1 MRPGVLG
8 PQRSRGV
15 RKLNFYHQVQLRRQH
30 LPAAQDA
37 HHGGAQQH
45 VRVAALVHCA
55 GRPRVVHL
63 VEALH
68 GLVLVVLAALQQV
81 MHGHG
86 AAVVVN
92 VVAALAVGKDLDPLD
107 ETWHGL
113 VSVFLTL
120 KAILIDSGSMNE
132 VPLVRGMRQT
142 LEVAGEKELSELGKY
157 PAEATD
163 EDLARLRQ
171 GGGNRFGEDDLAGDP
186 EADALT
192 NNGQGPPS
200 ITGRLRSA
208 ADGAQAAADLVGA
221 GAAAAQAFR
230 SQLPQDAAKYVRLNV
245 LPRPGPQPQ
254 PPPQII
260 GRPDDVAPPGRG
272 GAARAGGG
280 VWRSAGH
287 RGDGSSG
294 CRGGR
299 GRRRRCRRRRGRGR
313 GLRVPGGLAEGAA
326 ALAPTAGEVAGAMA
340 ATAGVGAAATAR
352 LAVGLA
358 GGAAYGLACGTGW
371 VLENTLFRPQ
381 QGSEDA
387 AVQDVRSANNMN
399 DATQPQHFT
408 LRTGSST
415 SGSPA
420 SSRASSQSGFRV
432 QAQTNHTPRPFSWGL
447 NPVTLPQSQPNSRA
461 SSRSSG
467 QSRQSRL
474 PPPSYDQ
481 LARDIEAA

>member
-1 MRPGVLG
+1 MKTL
-8 PQRSRGV
+8 RS
-15 RKLNFYHQVQLRRQH
+15 
-30 LPAAQDA
+30 
-37 HHGGAQQH
+37 HGFNQ
-45 VRVAALVHCA
+45 
-55 GRPRVVHL
+55 RPRFEQVVGYL
-63 VEALH
+63 ERNEPL
-68 GLVLVVLAALQQV
+68 
-81 MHGHG
+81 
-86 AAVVVN
+86 
-92 VVAALAVGKDLDPLD
+92 PLD
-107 ETWHGL
+107 QPDR
-113 VSVFLTL
+113 
-120 KAILIDSGSMNE
+120 KATTFVTSHFYLDDFVQSSE
-132 VPLVRGMRQT
+132 DPSPQPLQHTPLRAIPEEGFRT
-142 LEVAGEKELSELGKY
+142 

-163 EDLARLRQ
+163 EDLARTRQ

-221 GAAAAQAFR
+221 GAAGLAAVQAFR
-230 SQLPQDAAKYVRLNV
+230 SQLPQDAAEYVRMNV

-260 GRPDDVAPPGRG
+260 GRPDDVERLLDEAGQRAQEVERGAAQAIEETAAVAAEEGEVAVAAEGVG
-272 GAARAGGG
+272 GAFGY
-280 VWRSAGH
+280 
-287 RGDGSSG
+287 
-294 CRGGR
+294 
-299 GRRRRCRRRRGRGR
+299 
-313 GLRVPGGLAEGAA
+313 LGGLAEGAA

-340 ATAGVGAAATAR
+340 ATAGVGAAATAG

-358 GGAAYGLACGTGW
+358 GGAAYGLARGTGW

-387 AVQDVRSANNMN
+387 AAQDVRSANGMN

-420 SSRASSQSGFRV
+420 SSRASSQSGFQV

>member
-1 MRPGVLG
+1 M
-8 PQRSRGV
+8 
-15 RKLNFYHQVQLRRQH
+15 KTLR
-30 LPAAQDA
+30 A
-37 HHGGAQQH
+37 HGFSQ
-45 VRVAALVHCA
+45 
-55 GRPRVVHL
+55 RPRFEQVVGYL
-63 VEALH
+63 ERNEPL
-68 GLVLVVLAALQQV
+68 
-81 MHGHG
+81 
-86 AAVVVN
+86 
-92 VVAALAVGKDLDPLD
+92 PLD
-107 ETWHGL
+107 QPDR
-113 VSVFLTL
+113 
-120 KAILIDSGSMNE
+120 KATTFVTSHFYLDDFVQSSEDPNPQ
-132 VPLVRGMRQT
+132 PLLLQHTPLRAIPEEGFRT
-142 LEVAGEKELSELGKY
+142 

-163 EDLARLRQ
+163 EDLARMRQ

-221 GAAAAQAFR
+221 GAAGLAAVQAFR
-230 SQLPQDAAKYVRLNV
+230 SQLPQDAAEYVRMNV
-245 LPRPGPQPQ
+245 LPHPGPQPQ

-260 GRPDDVAPPGRG
+260 GRPDDVERLLDEAGQRAQEVERGAAQAIEETAAVAAEEGEVAVAAEGVG
-272 GAARAGGG
+272 GAFGY
-280 VWRSAGH
+280 
-287 RGDGSSG
+287 
-294 CRGGR
+294 
-299 GRRRRCRRRRGRGR
+299 
-313 GLRVPGGLAEGAA
+313 LGGLAEGAA

-340 ATAGVGAAATAR
+340 ATAGVGAAATAG

-358 GGAAYGLACGTGW
+358 GGAAYGLARGTGW

-432 QAQTNHTPRPFSWGL
+432 QAQTNHTPHPFSWGL